1 MATVQKFNQGWGNFG
16 SQDRQEMLRDD
27 MLAGKSVSFVLFSVI
42 GLGTLAMALVTV
54 YILLTS

>member
-1 MATVQKFNQGWGNFG
+1 MATVEKSNQSWGNFG

-54 YILLTS
+54 YIFLIS